1 MMTDT
6 LEELRQLLEKA
17 RTADAE
23 LKQFGAKDH
32 QYQWNPPAALAEV
45 EAFERDLGVTLP
57 EGYRDFLLQA
67 GDGGAGPFYGL
78 FSLEQVRGWLG
89 WPLEPEKPPVLR
101 PSMSEAEGCGKE
113 NWKRGCIPIESE
125 GDTFFTCLM
134 VTGPDRGR
142 VVYIDYE
149 GSWVFFPR
157 EPDFL
162 SWYTRWLRDTANG
175 YKRIGWFATDL
186 DGDEAGLRRH
196 YQCAETE
203 EEQWL
208 VLTSMQKF
216 PALSP
221 ESAELIQTAMTDR
234 LMMSDARDILELLHR
249 VGIDD
254 WFLERRWDTGLYPQV
269 VREVFYLAFRMELPS
284 APIIERWWSRVYQHL
299 FQLPQ
304 EVWHSALAILAKSGE
319 VRLLEVSG
327 LLESAEGYVRDDLP
341 RYFREFPD
349 AEEQIDLWLKLLQE
363 PVTSKTMNSTLIVLP
378 IVRDERLL
386 HALQALVEEYPS
398 KAAVAALTEM
408 EHEFLNPKWPDI
420 PRPYWL
426 QLDFWQKA
434 DLGVDRDPPPDGIAL
449 HPFIALGVEEVFH
462 HIPATAYDWSRDL
475 ERIKTLKLVPTE
487 KNIRGWNVSILK
499 SDLRKSKE
507 KGSRKVI
514 IESPCEEFPPD
525 PYYFDLHDWSAISRM
540 PNLTTLMIEEVC
552 VDDFSFLAS
561 CQNVRKLSLRN
572 TNFTDCRLLLELKN
586 LQSVDLRLCHLTH
599 TEALEHLRENG
610 INIAR

>member
-101 PSMSEAEGCGKE
+101 PGMSEAENCGEK

-142 VVYIDYE
+142 VVYIEYE
-149 GSWVFFPR
+149 GYWVFFPR

-208 VLTSMQKF
+208 ALTSMQKF

-249 VGIDD
+249 GGIDE
-254 WFLERRWDTGLYPQV
+254 WFLERRWDAGLYPQV

-284 APIIERWWSRVYQHL
+284 APIIERWWSRVYQQL

-319 VRLLEVSG
+319 VRLPEVSG

-449 HPFIALGVEEVFH
+449 HPFIALGVEEIFH
-462 HIPATAYDWSRDL
+462 HVPSTAHDWSRDL

-572 TNFTDCRLLLELKN
+572 TNFTDCRWLLELKN

>member
-89 WPLEPEKPPVLR
+89 WPLEPEKLPVLR
-101 PSMSEAEGCGKE
+101 PGMSEAEGCGKE

-149 GSWVFFPR
+149 GSWVFFPQ

-208 VLTSMQKF
+208 ALTSMQKF

-234 LMMSDARDILELLHR
+234 LMMPDARDILELLHR
-249 VGIDD
+249 VGIDE
-254 WFLERRWDTGLYPQV
+254 WFLERRWDAGLYPQV

-284 APIIERWWSRVYQHL
+284 APIIERWWSRVYQQL

-319 VRLLEVSG
+319 VRLPEVSG